1 MNGNSQQVSNPV
13 NADKFVTGCQ
23 KNMKILMLNH
33 EFPPVG
39 GGAAPV
45 TYELCKQL
53 VLMGNS
59 VDVVTMRYGKLPA
72 HEVADGINIY
82 RTPAIRKRPNICYT
96 HEMATYFPG
105 AFFKTTSLCRQR
117 KYDII
122 HCHFI
127 VPGGLLAWAASRLAK
142 VPFVVTC
149 HGSDVPGYNPDRF
162 GVTHKLMLPVWRKL
176 AKAPAELVS
185 PSKSLSELI
194 QKNCPSAKVRIV
206 PNGIYTDRFSGGV
219 KTKSILMCSRI
230 LPRKGFQYVIKAI
243 KDLALDW
250 EVNIVGQGPYLDEL
264 KRLAEGSRTPI
275 KFHGWLDNNDPQ
287 FYRLFKEAAI
297 FVFPS
302 EAENFPSV
310 LLEASSAS
318 AAIIT
323 STAGGCPEVVGDTAI
338 LVEPGDVEAIREN
351 ILKLVESP
359 QLRCDLAEA
368 ANKRVQRFSWPR
380 IAQEYLDCYKD
391 VIECRKK

>member
-1 MNGNSQQVSNPV
+1 
-13 NADKFVTGCQ
+13 
-23 KNMKILMLNH
+23 MLNH

-59 VDVVTMRYGKLPA
+59 VDVVTMRYGRLPA

-96 HEMATYFPG
+96 HEMATYLPG
-105 AFFKTTSLCRQR
+105 ALRKTLKLARSQR
-117 KYDII
+117 HDII

-127 VPGGLLAWAASRLAK
+127 IPGGPLAWLISKLAHI
-142 VPFVVTC
+142 PFVITC

-162 GVTHKLMLPVWRKL
+162 GATHKLMLPLWRRL
-176 AKAPAELVS
+176 AKAPAELIS

-194 QKNCPSAKVRIV
+194 QKNCPGVEVRIV

-219 KTKSILMCSRI
+219 KKKSILMCSRI

-264 KRLAEGSRTPI
+264 KRLAEGSPTPI

-310 LLEASSAS
+310 LLEAMSAG

-359 QLRCDLAEA
+359 QLRRDLADA

-391 VIECRKK
+391 VIQRRNK

>member
-1 MNGNSQQVSNPV
+1 
-13 NADKFVTGCQ
+13 
-23 KNMKILMLNH
+23 
-33 EFPPVG
+33 
-39 GGAAPV
+39 
-45 TYELCKQL
+45 
-53 VLMGNS
+53 
-59 VDVVTMRYGKLPA
+59 
-72 HEVADGINIY
+72 
-82 RTPAIRKRPNICYT
+82 
-96 HEMATYFPG
+96 
-105 AFFKTTSLCRQR
+105 
-117 KYDII
+117 
-122 HCHFI
+122 
-127 VPGGLLAWAASRLAK
+127 
-142 VPFVVTC
+142 
-149 HGSDVPGYNPDRF
+149 
-162 GVTHKLMLPVWRKL
+162 
-176 AKAPAELVS
+176 
-185 PSKSLSELI
+185 
-194 QKNCPSAKVRIV
+194 
-206 PNGIYTDRFSGGV
+206 
-219 KTKSILMCSRI
+219 MCSRI

-351 ILKLVESP
+351 ILKLIESP

-391 VIECRKK
+391 VIGRRKK